1 MDHDNTFYDSLGGSA
16 RLKHA
21 GLEALVLFGCAARSH
36 TGIGQEKQTT
46 YISSR

>member
-21 GLEALVLFGCAARSH
+21 GLEALVLFFP
-36 TGIGQEKQTT
+36 QTT
-46 YISSR
+46 NLYDT

>member
-21 GLEALVLFGCAARSH
+21 GLIPLVLFFPH
-36 TGIGQEKQTT
+36 TTNLYDK
-46 YISSR
+46 